1 LRQKD
6 REQAHLMEEKMTLQL
21 KLLAAA
27 GVDNVPERPN
37 YMHLVSE
44 QLDNTKVWKDV
55 NTAVKVHYIIPI
67 MSALTNKIKF
77 KICLSSVL
85 LFVEMNPLC
94 IYLNFTLCP

>member
-1 LRQKD
+1 MLMCKPLNLNIPSLLQVNRKFILFFAELLRQKD
-6 REQAHLMEEKMTLQL
+6 REQAHLMEEKMALQL

-55 NTAVKVHYIIPI
+55 NTAVKASIT
-67 MSALTNKIKF
+67 LT
-77 KICLSSVL
+77 C
-85 LFVEMNPLC
+85 
-94 IYLNFTLCP
+94 